1 MSNIQSIV
9 QFMFYISAAVC
20 AFMCIAVASSMS
32 ADTCPKLK
40 ACLKMVTT
48 GLVLLVVFVFYDI
61 TGWPRLLAKL
71 PILCGLS
78 GWLFFDNRYKSHS
91 MYRGVTNWAHTK
103 INGRDH

>member
-1 MSNIQSIV
+1 MLNLIHFI
-9 QFMFYISAAVC
+9 FYVSAAVC

-61 TGWPRLLAKL
+61 TGWPRLVAKL
-71 PILCGLS
+71 PILWGLS
-78 GWLFFDNRYKSHS
+78 GWLYLDRRYRNNTLQTNIS
-91 MYRGVTNWAHTK
+91 NWAHTQM
-103 INGRDH
+103 NGRDH